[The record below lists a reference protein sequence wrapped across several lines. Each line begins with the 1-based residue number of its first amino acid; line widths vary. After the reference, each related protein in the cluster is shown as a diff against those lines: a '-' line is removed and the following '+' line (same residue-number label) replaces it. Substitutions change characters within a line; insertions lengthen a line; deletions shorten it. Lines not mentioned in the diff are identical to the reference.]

1 MNIDIRHEHMSENGC
16 RNASRSAE
24 NGGYA
29 AIYNAEGYGIANI
42 DRLARIDGEG
52 DLGFVHDQIE
62 CNDDPRAH
70 ATTDAEWR
78 SLIRLLNAA
87 PEMLAV
93 LKSIRD
99 DLGCGEGVSAA
110 EADVMRCSIVAVLA
124 KVEVA
129 PPCNVTRRVSVTVEV
144 EVETAP
150 GEASESGNVIM
161 AAIEA
166 VRDGEGT
173 VVAHQI
179 A

>member
-1 MNIDIRHEHMSENGC
+1 MNIEIHHQQMTRNGC

-42 DRLARIDGEG
+42 DRLARIDGDG
-52 DLGFVHDQIE
+52 DLGFVHPQIE
-62 CNDDPRAH
+62 CNDRLRAH

-78 SLIRLLNAA
+78 SLIKLLAAA

-93 LKSIRD
+93 IKSIRD

-110 EADVMRCSIVAVLA
+110 EADVMRCSIAEVLA
-124 KVEVA
+124 KVE
-129 PPCNVTRRVSVTVEV
+129 PTRSQRHRVSVTVEV
-144 EVETAP
+144 EVETDP
-150 GEASESGNVIM
+150 GEASEPGNVIM
-161 AAIEA
+161 SAVEA

-173 VVAHQI
+173 VVAHEI
-179 A
+179 V